1 MLKYAKIEN
10 EQTKQCSVGL
20 GTNTDFYKSIGMV
33 EMDVE
38 EAYNGGWYLK
48 GYAPIEP
55 EKTKEEISETR
66 RKLYIAEKDP
76 ITCQIQALRDEEQSE
91 EIMAQIESLK
101 EERARVVE
109 KIKAENPYPQEAEAK
124 NETGNI

>member
-1 MLKYAKIEN
+1 MIKYALIIDKE
-10 EQTKQCSVGL
+10 TKQVSICDENQREHFVSVG
-20 GTNTDFYKSIGMV
+20 YSEMEV
-33 EMDVE
+33 EQ
-38 EAYNGGWYLK
+38 AYNGAWYLK

-55 EKTKEEISETR
+55 EKTKEEVSETR
-66 RKLYIAEKDP
+66 RQLYIAEKDP
-76 ITCQIQALRDEEQSE
+76 ITCQIQALRDEEQTE

-109 KIKAENPYPQEAEAK
+109 RIKAENPYPQEAEAQ